1 MRPID
6 ADALLENYN
15 LKDAKKYGN
24 KNREEQEHSY
34 NTLMMYE
41 VADMIEDAP
50 TIDLP
55 GKWIPCKE
63 RMPVLNVEDKSID
76 RKQSFERDGYLFPFD
91 IGKEFL
97 VTDKY
102 GHVHPS
108 TFWLIEKAFDDV
120 NAIAWM
126 EKPEPYKE
134 EDHEQTETD

>member
-1 MRPID
+1 MISKKHFIEE
-6 ADALLENYN
+6 LE
-15 LKDAKKYGN
+15 LMHRDVVRELIARIGKAKSIVLVKQLEHY
-24 KNREEQEHSY
+24 KNTVIEIAEKQP
-34 NTLMMYE
+34 T
-41 VADMIEDAP
+41 VAKPVE
-50 TIDLP
+50 
-55 GKWIPCKE
+55 WIPCSE
-63 RMPVLNVEDKSID
+63 RLPVLNVEDKSVD

-126 EKPEPYKE
+126 ELPEPWKGE
-134 EDHEQTETD
+134 